1 MTTSSIFRFFL
12 VLASAAAISA
22 QQGTAPNEGAEKGT
36 APNKG
41 AEKETEST
49 TTAVKN
55 ARVEDSADTAAQ
67 EKDASA
73 KAAAKKAITISDAAN
88 VSSASSEAA
97 GKGGPVHIRGC
108 AKKNWHSLP
117 VVGQFTAKLPPPEV
131 LEEKLNQ
138 VQEALEDHIPGWE
151 HTDAILPAA
160 WNPPSLADMQ
170 RRKRDALIATPAILV
185 SFSILQTFQWWLL
198 NWLPIRYGFFK
209 QERSLDYT
217 PVPEGIDDSALP
229 QLTKSE
235 SALFGMFLIFISALL
250 ILLGSY
256 ALQHGLVLG
265 SAGLCYELLGTY
277 FVALFTIDLIVGAY
291 SSLKEACRQ
300 RGIKSPPVLPL
311 FMSVIPVI
319 SPRVDLI
326 KDTVATV
333 LYLQLGLCSNDSFQ
347 LKAGVALAAI
357 SALTIF
363 LPMTVLFHCRATI
376 KDELCSELFA
386 SLLIRGARALDN
398 KKPNPI
404 KQTWREWASDQRDNI
419 VQFLISKLAAQVTR
433 AKLFSALMEDAPQAV
448 LSIAAMFVFHSG
460 SLFIFLSFGISILKL
475 VTYSLIRSVVLP
487 HLRFRF
493 GCTVKSCLEAVEN
506 FGCYFKFPYGYTVLH
521 IAAKDGLVEAV
532 PVLLREAPD
541 LLLVKNHYGDTCLH
555 TAACW
560 DHGGAF
566 VEKLTQLLGELFKE
580 LAIAKNNE
588 GKTALDMAKERGK
601 TDMVKALER
610 AMDNLA

>member
-333 LYLQLGLCSNDSFQ
+333 VFLQLGFCSVDSFQ

-357 SALTIF
+357 SALTMW
-363 LPMTVLFHCRATI
+363 LPMINLFLKSSATRS
-376 KDELCSELFA
+376 ELCGELLA
-386 SLLIRGARALDN
+386 CLLIRGERAIEN
-398 KKPNPI
+398 EKPNPTTE
-404 KQTWREWASDQRDNI
+404 QTWWDW
-419 VQFLISKLAAQVTR
+419 VVCFLISKLTAQVTMAR
-433 AKLFSALMEDAPQAV
+433 FTSSIMEDAPQAA
-448 LSIAAMFVFHSG
+448 LSIAALFVFESG
-460 SLFIFLSFGISILKL
+460 SALLYFSVIVSAVKIAAIVVG
-475 VTYSLIRSVVLP
+475 RQVVLP
-487 HLRFRF
+487 DLILTYGGSAKSLLQFGAAMGVRYKFRW
-493 GCTVKSCLEAVEN
+493 
-506 FGCYFKFPYGYTVLH
+506 GYTLLH
-521 IAAKDGLVEAV
+521 AAAEHGLVEAV
-532 PVLLREAPD
+532 TALLEEAPD
-541 LLLVKNHYGDTCLH
+541 LLLEKDNTGFTCLH
-555 TAACW
+555 RAAYGK
-560 DHGGAF
+560 HGGAF
-566 VEKLTQLLGELFKE
+566 VEKLTQLELLTKEVLLEKTELGSTALD
-580 LAIAKNNE
+580 IAKHE
-588 GKTALDMAKERGK
+588 GKTDL
-601 TDMVKALER
+601 VKALER